1 MKYAFTAY
9 IKFNMA
15 AVNSLVSLSRC
26 SDSILYDHNDK
37 HVHNVLAVS
46 AFSEIPI
53 N

>member
-1 MKYAFTAY
+1 MNAH
-9 IKFNMA
+9 I
-15 AVNSLVSLSRC
+15 VNNLVSLSRC
-26 SDSILYDHNDK
+26 SDSILYDHNNK